1 MNLIEKLSKGL
12 SKTRERMAATF
23 ATVFGGG
30 AEAARELE
38 LMEEYLL
45 LADVGPVAT
54 AKILAAAAE
63 NRRTVGLLPAV
74 RNELLRL
81 LSFNVRD
88 DKKVKIFAGVNGT
101 GKTTTVGKLAHF
113 FRQQGMNVF
122 VIGADTFRAAADQ
135 QLEEWCRRTNTP
147 VFAGKPG
154 SDPASVVFDGLHSN
168 LARTADYVL
177 CDTAGR
183 LHVNKNLMQELA
195 KLVRVAGKACP
206 DQIDVFLT
214 LDAGTGQNA
223 LAQVDMFSQWVQPTG
238 LVLTKLDGTAKGG
251 IAVALAQKFS
261 IPIRYVGL
269 GEGPDDLVP
278 FSPEAYVDALLP
290 QVKNDNRRH

>member
-88 DKKVKIFAGVNGT
+88 DKRSKFFAGVNGT

-113 FRQQGMNVF
+113 FRQQGKNVF
-122 VIGADTFRAAADQ
+122 VIGADTFRAAAISN
-135 QLEEWCRRTNTP
+135 WKSGA
-147 VFAGKPG
+147 AG
-154 SDPASVVFDGLHSN
+154 
-168 LARTADYVL
+168 
-177 CDTAGR
+177 
-183 LHVNKNLMQELA
+183 
-195 KLVRVAGKACP
+195 
-206 DQIDVFLT
+206 
-214 LDAGTGQNA
+214 
-223 LAQVDMFSQWVQPTG
+223 
-238 LVLTKLDGTAKGG
+238 
-251 IAVALAQKFS
+251 
-261 IPIRYVGL
+261 PIRRFL
-269 GEGPDDLVP
+269 RASLVATLLRW
-278 FSPEAYVDALLP
+278 FSTGYIPTWPAPPIMYCATRQAVCMST
-290 QVKNDNRRH
+290 RT